1 MKKEYAVEDLRI
13 GMKIAEPVLDENGT
27 VVVEAGTV
35 LDDESIFSILE
46 QPVFG
51 VMIDVDVPKHAPVKD
66 EHILDDS
73 YLADMSMMSSAKSLK
88 RRIIRNLMSN
98 VSGGSLMSRI

>member
-51 VMIDVDVPKHAPVKD
+51 VMIDVDVP
-66 EHILDDS
+66 
-73 YLADMSMMSSAKSLK
+73 
-88 RRIIRNLMSN
+88 
-98 VSGGSLMSRI
+98 